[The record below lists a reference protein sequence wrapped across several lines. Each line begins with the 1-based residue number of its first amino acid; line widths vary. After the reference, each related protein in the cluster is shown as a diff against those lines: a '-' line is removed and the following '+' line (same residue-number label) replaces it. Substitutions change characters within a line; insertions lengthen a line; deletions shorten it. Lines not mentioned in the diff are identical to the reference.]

1 MSDLYNR
8 ETVENLAALFRNI
21 NTCRRMLANAKEA
34 KDRYANLVNRLM
46 SASTPE
52 EGQRLAEEA
61 LSLIYIVE
69 NEVEIRSDLED
80 YVAELKDKYGIEL
93 WEVA

>member
-1 MSDLYNR
+1 MNR
-8 ETVENLAALFRNI
+8 PF
-21 NTCRRMLANAKEA
+21 
-34 KDRYANLVNRLM
+34 
-46 SASTPE
+46 ASTPE